1 MFKHILCAAMGR
13 SGSHAIARWV
23 HAQYPEHLKSTV
35 HSDPVAGEVPTFR
48 RYLTEKPSEYIV
60 FRQEC
65 IVIRRLAQY
74 AMELGVDMDVFSDSK
89 RLVYGWRDPWNHFA
103 ALLRYYERDNRHSD
117 HASRL
122 SVIHRMYIPNHKV
135 ILKNVLGIGRRCLP
149 ESAVF
154 LNYNEWFR
162 SESYRNEIAGR
173 LRLPTSHKGLS
184 VVWIGSGFD
193 NVTDATKLSVF
204 DS

>member
-1 MFKHILCAAMGR
+1 
-13 SGSHAIARWV
+13 
-23 HAQYPEHLKSTV
+23 
-35 HSDPVAGEVPTFR
+35 
-48 RYLTEKPSEYIV
+48 
-60 FRQEC
+60 
-65 IVIRRLAQY
+65 
-74 AMELGVDMDVFSDSK
+74 
-89 RLVYGWRDPWNHFA
+89 
-103 ALLRYYERDNRHSD
+103 
-117 HASRL
+117 
-122 SVIHRMYIPNHKV
+122 MYIPNHKV

-162 SESYRNEIAGR
+162 SESYRNEVAGR

-204 DS
+204 DRWREYEGDEGYRSLFKDEELVELASHFWKPPFAV